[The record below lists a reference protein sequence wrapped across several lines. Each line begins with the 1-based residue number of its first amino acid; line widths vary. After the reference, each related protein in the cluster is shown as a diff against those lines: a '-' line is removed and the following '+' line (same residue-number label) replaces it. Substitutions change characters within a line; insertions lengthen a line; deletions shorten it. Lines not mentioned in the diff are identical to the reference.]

1 MILLHSQYATSIEY
15 TLQSIT
21 SYDPQHVNVLTYS
34 EHKIKL
40 ETHKYHNNIHTTI

>member
-21 SYDPQHVNVLTYS
+21 SYDPQHTPVNIERTQNLNRQAQVS
-34 EHKIKL
+34 
-40 ETHKYHNNIHTTI
+40 